1 MAKQVRERPRRAY
14 SSPIRQAQA
23 GETRR
28 AVVAAARKVFTG
40 SGYAAATV
48 EAVALAAGVSVPTIY
63 AVFGSKPALLS
74 AVVADTG
81 SDSDIRALVD
91 RVLGEVEPRARLA
104 GTARVVRTIM
114 QRESNILE
122 LLEEAGTGDPE
133 LAAASRQAHEQQ
145 RQAMGRVL
153 RPLHERKALRRG
165 LDLSEAIATF
175 SVLASPECY
184 RLLVGELGWSGA
196 RWERWLGESAARLL
210 LSPSG

>member
-23 GETRR
+23 GENRR
-28 AVVAAARKVFTG
+28 AVVTAARKVFTG

-104 GTARVVRTIM
+104 GAARVVRTIM

-122 LLEEAGTGDPE
+122 LLEEAGTGNPE
-133 LAAASRQAHEQQ
+133 LATASRQAHEQQ
-145 RQAMGRVL
+145 RQALGRVL
-153 RPLHERKALRRG
+153 RPLHERKALRRDV
-165 LDLSEAIATF
+165 DLAEAVATF
-175 SVLASPECY
+175 SALASPECY

-210 LSPSG
+210 LSPNA